1 MATRESIM
9 DVLADNDFATP
20 AQLAA
25 LCDVQLPA
33 ISKAMQQLAT
43 QNLIVVESGFRPAI
57 LRLSCTG
64 ARTMDKVLTSGKRTP
79 SASVQQHACHRNEVG
94 RLLANNYPGFAWT
107 SRLQLFKHGLRPAI
121 GEHGAIDAA
130 GRSYLVL
137 LDDYVMAPNRILRT
151 WTRRHSPDMNVYHD
165 HTGQRWCDLANHF
178 IVATTSEK
186 QAKRH
191 QKWITR
197 YNKECKNP
205 DARLPDIEVVC
216 VDPLWSLF

>member
-9 DVLADNDFATP
+9 DVLTHNDFATP

-25 LCDVQLPA
+25 LCEVQLPA
-33 ISKAMQQLAT
+33 ISKAMQQLASKS
-43 QNLIVVESGFRPAI
+43 LIVVETGFRPAI

-94 RLLANNYPGFAWT
+94 MVLSDKYPGFAWT
-107 SRLQLFKHGLRPAI
+107 PKLQLLRHGLRPAI
-121 GEHGAIDAA
+121 GEHGATDQT

-137 LDDYVMAPNRILRT
+137 LDDYMMAPNRILRT
-151 WTRRHSPDMNVYHD
+151 WARRHAPDMNHTHD
-165 HTGQRWCDLANHF
+165 HTGQRWCDLANQF
-178 IVATTSEK
+178 IVATTSER
-186 QAKRH
+186 QAERH
-191 QKWITR
+191 QKWIAK
-197 YNKECKNP
+197 YNQDCKSP
-205 DARLPDIEVVC
+205 DSQLPDIEVVS